1 MKVQHKNT
9 MIALKVEIAAN
20 KRKRHGI
27 ESKKSKIKA
36 AFDKWS
42 KLGKRAG
49 FDLEALYREDKN
61 ALFQAE
67 SLAQNQRA
75 LQSKNETLLTLKEK
89 LKSAETKR
97 QEQKI
102 KMQNSLRKKIRM
114 ANLRLQTTLAL
125 RSNTTRKTLV
135 DPISSTATSVPSS
148 VDQISLN
155 DMPAAAVGLSRETS
169 VVVEHSQENIEEK
182 LAQMEKK
189 FVLETEEE
197 LKMTRAL
204 EEEFKQQFKEARE
217 KAIHGKES
225 NKILLNHNRKMF
237 QVIDDI

>member
-1 MKVQHKNT
+1 
-9 MIALKVEIAAN
+9 MIALKAEIAAN
-20 KRKRHGI
+20 KRKKHGI

-36 AFDKWS
+36 ALDKWS

-67 SLAQNQRA
+67 SLAQNQSA

-102 KMQNSLRKKIRM
+102 KMQNSLRKKLRM

-155 DMPAAAVGLSRETS
+155 DMPAAAGGVSRETS
-169 VVVEHSQENIEEK
+169 VVVEHIVEHSQQSIEEK
-182 LAQMEKK
+182 LAQMEKI